1 MDGLVFFIIFLL
13 VVYYFNRNS
22 LDERRRTT
30 NVRGGGIRT
39 TTTTDYYELVN
50 NSARFETYRSMQQL
64 EPDVRDIICSALNL
78 LKRESRFVAL
88 HYTLEDYKK
97 NSPSVGLFIS
107 PVQSFSRILDKF
119 NVTQQDFLDE
129 RLPGGLV
136 LFYLLVR
143 VPQRSRDIEHAV
155 DCSSVRENICDLL
168 NEVAESVMQETGAEK
183 KEGGGGGDGI
193 AQAGTRIRY
202 LLYPVPWELSLRFGH
217 PLVAALRA
225 CGFRRVL
232 RENEH
237 DAISGSCENLCW
249 RKKVKQDCV
258 TGDLVYGGVPCPGYI
273 KTDFYIKYL

>member
-13 VVYYFNRNS
+13 VVYHFNRNN
-22 LDERRRTT
+22 LDERRRTAI
-30 NVRGGGIRT
+30 VKGGGMRT

-50 NSARFETYRSMQQL
+50 NSARFEAYRSMQQV

-88 HYTLEDYKK
+88 HYTLEDYKR
-97 NSPSVGLFIS
+97 NAPSVGLFIS
-107 PVQSFSRILDKF
+107 PVQCFSRILDNF

-143 VPQRSRDIEHAV
+143 VPQRARDNDNDDAV
-155 DCSSVRENICDLL
+155 DCTSVRENICDLL
-168 NEVAESVMQETGAEK
+168 NEVAESVTQDTEAEK
-183 KEGGGGGDGI
+183 KDGR
-193 AQAGTRIRY
+193 AGTRIRY
-202 LLYPVPWELSLRFGH
+202 LLYPVPWDLSLRFGH
-217 PLVAALRA
+217 PLVAALCA

-258 TGDLVYGGVPCPGYI
+258 TGDLVYGGNNGCPGSI